1 MEYYS
6 AFKKEIL
13 PFATIKYN
21 IKWVK
26 SDKDNYHMVSLIYRI
41 QNSQL
46 YRHRELNGGC
56 QELERVGHQKVLTKS
71 YKVSVKQ
78 DK

>member
-1 MEYYS
+1 
-6 AFKKEIL
+6 
-13 PFATIKYN
+13 
-21 IKWVK
+21 
-26 SDKDNYHMVSLIYRI
+26 MVSLIYRI

-46 YRHRELNGGC
+46 YRDRELNGGC

>member
-1 MEYYS
+1 
-6 AFKKEIL
+6 
-13 PFATIKYN
+13 
-21 IKWVK
+21 
-26 SDKDNYHMVSLIYRI
+26 MVSLICRI

-46 YRHRELNGGC
+46 NRDREWNGGC
-56 QELERVGHQKVLTKS
+56 QGPERVGHQKVLTKS